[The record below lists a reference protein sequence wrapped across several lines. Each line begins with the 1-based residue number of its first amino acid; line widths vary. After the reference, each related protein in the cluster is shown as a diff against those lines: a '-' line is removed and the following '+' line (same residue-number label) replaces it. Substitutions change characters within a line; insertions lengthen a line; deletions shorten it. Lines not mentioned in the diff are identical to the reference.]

1 MGLYLAEQYWP
12 DVTRQRLRAAVEAM
26 LACRDGTDALGRVVA
41 VLLTPHDECIFYLL
55 DGRSVAAASDLVAR
69 TGRPADRVQP
79 CERIDR
85 HVNEPFRPD
94 QGQALG
100 Q

>member
-1 MGLYLAEQYWP
+1 MVLYLAEQYWP

-26 LACRDGTDALGRVVA
+26 LACRYRTDARVVA
-41 VLLTPHDECIFYLL
+41 ILFTPHDECVFYLL

-85 HVNEPFRPD
+85 HVNEPFPPHR
-94 QGQALG
+94 GQVLG
-100 Q
+100 G